1 MKDKSDKKLIG
12 FDAYEEGAV
21 IEGLNKIRTEQI
33 VKNECTDFVSDLML
47 KIIRTPAKKVNNY
60 GVPVIACREAAGR
73 GGAAEQEVFCSV
85 GGETGRLSPRRRDE
99 AR

>member
-1 MKDKSDKKLIG
+1 MLRMKEEKKVIG

-33 VKNECTDFVSDLML
+33 EKDECAEFVSDLML
-47 KIIRTPAKKVNNY
+47 KIIQAPTKKVKM
-60 GVPVIACREAAGR
+60 
-73 GGAAEQEVFCSV
+73 
-85 GGETGRLSPRRRDE
+85 RDE